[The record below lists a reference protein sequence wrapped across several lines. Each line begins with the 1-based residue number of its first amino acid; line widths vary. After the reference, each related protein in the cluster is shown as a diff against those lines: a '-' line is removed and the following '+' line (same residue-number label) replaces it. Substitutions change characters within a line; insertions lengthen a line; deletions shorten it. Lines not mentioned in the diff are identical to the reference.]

1 MNPNSDKDKV
11 YLYPS
16 LTVAE
21 KERSYPLFFEGL
33 KFVKFRHISN
43 MDLPF
48 ETPITVISGSNKC
61 GKTSTL
67 LAIAC
72 SHFNFKSRNRTS
84 GVPERTRWG
93 DVMRFTSNDSQ
104 TDNWSYEVR
113 YREGRREQT
122 KRGYRKSATG
132 KWGGVAK
139 KESQIGTPRRDG
151 DAGGRTVVLI
161 DLHRMVPARHS
172 PNSVYSKARRVRLH
186 DVSDGLKEYLSYIFE
201 EEYEVGKMIDYS
213 DASIYGY
220 QHGKYSSFNTATGE
234 DVLTSMLLDIVE
246 APNNSLILIEE
257 IEEGLHP
264 KIQRRLMDVIFH
276 ESVICRKQF
285 IITTHSSSILASVR
299 PESRLFIDKEGN
311 NSEVIKNISIN
322 EALSRMDSE
331 SYPLVNVYVEDSIS
345 RKIVEKAI
353 GILVVSKPKIN
364 KMINIVEVGSASQT
378 YDYFKTKQKIYQKE
392 RINCG
397 YACILDGDM
406 RDKKNH
412 DGLLQYPTQDLL
424 FFHLSNY
431 SPERMLVEAYSNEH
445 KDTVL
450 EYHVAKYNPHMLLDK
465 MVELGLAS
473 SNSDAFDK
481 CWNSLMKTEAGT
493 NYLNELNDF
502 LYRCC
507 QHFAP
512 QI

>member
-1 MNPNSDKDKV
+1 
-11 YLYPS
+11 
-16 LTVAE
+16 
-21 KERSYPLFFEGL
+21 
-33 KFVKFRHISN
+33 
-43 MDLPF
+43 
-48 ETPITVISGSNKC
+48 
-61 GKTSTL
+61 
-67 LAIAC
+67 
-72 SHFNFKSRNRTS
+72 
-84 GVPERTRWG
+84 
-93 DVMRFTSNDSQ
+93 
-104 TDNWSYEVR
+104 
-113 YREGRREQT
+113 
-122 KRGYRKSATG
+122 
-132 KWGGVAK
+132 
-139 KESQIGTPRRDG
+139 
-151 DAGGRTVVLI
+151 
-161 DLHRMVPARHS
+161 MVPARHS
-172 PNSVYSKARRVRLH
+172 SNSVYSKARRVRLH

-213 DASIYGY
+213 DSSIYGY

-264 KIQRRLMDVIFH
+264 KIQRRLMDVVFH
-276 ESVICRKQF
+276 ESVKCHKQF
-285 IITTHSSSILASVR
+285 IITTHSASILASVR
-299 PESRLFIDKEGN
+299 PESRIFIDKVGDN
-311 NSEVIKNISIN
+311 NVVVKNISIN

-412 DGLLQYPTQDLL
+412 DGQLQYPAQDLL

-431 SPERMLVEAYSNEH
+431 SPERMLVEACSNVH
-445 KDTVL
+445 KNTTL
-450 EYHVAKYNPHMLLDK
+450 EYHLAHSNPHMLFEK

-473 SNSDAFDK
+473 SYSDAFDK
-481 CWNSLMKTEAGT
+481 CWNSLMATEVGA
-493 NYLNELNDF
+493 NYLNELNEF
-502 LYRCC
+502 LYHCC
-507 QHFAP
+507 QYFAP